1 MTVWHADN
9 AKLLSPTDIM
19 ATKTMP
25 TIGTVLCYHGNY
37 LGYMKAKKLSDIL
50 AFSSG
55 LAWDFVKISTWDE
68 RALPLTLMVV
78 MPVYMS
84 TVQSSFWIL
93 GSANF
98 SSQHLTVCDLIDK
111 SSETCSHCVT
121 KETQMF
127 MHLSCPLRPYQINLI
142 IRGYR
147 SKWSRP
153 EAVSQQIN
161 PDVTI
166 KICV

>member
-111 SSETCSHCVT
+111 SSETCS
-121 KETQMF
+121 
-127 MHLSCPLRPYQINLI
+127 LRQSLCHKRDTNVHASVMSIKAIPNQFNNSWLQ
-142 IRGYR
+142 
-147 SKWSRP
+147 KQVKQTWSR
-153 EAVSQQIN
+153 
-161 PDVTI
+161 
-166 KICV
+166 